1 MLIVLGIAIKK
12 MKKPLESKF
21 WCQNLHQLTGGA
33 DWFFAEDYRVA
44 TLPGW

>member
-1 MLIVLGIAIKK
+1 

-21 WCQNLHQLTGGA
+21 WCQNLHQLAGGTH
-33 DWFFAEDYRVA
+33 WYLAEDYRVA